1 MHKPEMSVND
11 SGEPFEPDGPD
22 SEDQQGID
30 VIENNEHYMTDFWS
44 NDDMQVSKHQRDPA
58 NKSIQ
63 KIKNRK
69 RNKLARK
76 SRRKN
81 RN

>member
-1 MHKPEMSVND
+1 MHKPEMSLSD
-11 SGEPFEPDGPD
+11 SDERFESESEEP
-22 SEDQQGID
+22 QGLEI
-30 VIENNEHYMTDFWS
+30 IEGNEHYMADFWS
-44 NDDMQVSKHQRDPA
+44 NDDTQVSKHQRDPS
-58 NKSIQ
+58 NKAIQ

-69 RNKLARK
+69 RNKLAKK